1 MGGASGGGQR
11 SSSSTSVPAFQKPYL
26 KDLYARAQG
35 EIANT
40 PLQFYPG
47 STVAGRDAATLGYES
62 DALGYARDGGPSS
75 SYLNDVVSGKYLDPA
90 SNPYLRG
97 TFDLASKA
105 VTDNYRDAVLPA
117 INSRFALAGQSGS
130 GNFAGAFARS
140 NDALGGSL
148 RDLGTQIYGG
158 AYEAERGRQQQAAPL
173 LAADRM
179 NRLDLQRGIGSERE
193 AYQQSLLDD
202 LIARFDFQQNEP
214 ALRLSRYA
222 QLLGNP
228 ITLSQSSSRGWN
240 GGFNILMPG
249 GSGSGGGG
257 AF

>member
-1 MGGASGGGQR
+1 MSAGGG
-11 SSSSTSVPAFQKPYL
+11 SSKSSGSTSIPSWQAKYL
-26 KDLYARAQG
+26 KDLYGRAQSDV
-35 EIANT
+35 ANN
-40 PLQFYPG
+40 PVEYYPG
-47 STVAGRDAATLGYES
+47 QTVAAQDPATLGYEQN
-62 DALGYARDGGPSS
+62 ALSYAADGGPTS
-75 SYLNDVVSGKYLDPA
+75 SYLNDVVGGKYLDPA
-90 SNPYLRG
+90 SNPYLRS
-97 TFDLASKA
+97 TYDLASKA

-179 NRLDLQRGIGSERE
+179 NRLDLQRGVGAERE

-202 LIARFDFQQNEP
+202 LIARFDFAQNEP
-214 ALRLSRYA
+214 AQRLSRYA
-222 QLLGNP
+222 SLLGNP
-228 ITLSQSSSRGWN
+228 ITLSKSSSKAWN
-240 GGFNILMPG
+240 AQASII
-249 GSGSGGGG
+249 
-257 AF
+257 